1 MGCGTGETDR
11 FLASTFGDLHGVDM
25 SERLIERARAAVP
38 GVQYR
43 SYDGERL
50 PYEDSAFDLSFC
62 INVMHHVPPPDWSA
76 FVAEMER
83 ITRPGG
89 VVAVFEHNPL
99 NPLTRRVVS
108 NCSFD
113 ADAVL
118 LRRRVT
124 ERLLAGAGLTAIEG
138 GYILFLPLAA
148 RLGASRGATATL
160 GSARRPVLRGRTG
173 PLAMCGINGILATSA
188 SFVCDE
194 EIATRMRDAM
204 SHRGPDDAGTWSSPD
219 GRVALAQRRL
229 SIVDLSPAG
238 HNPMPNEDGTVWIT
252 YNGEVYNH
260 RALREELE
268 AKGHVYRSQTDT
280 ETILHLYEEEGP
292 RCVERLHGMFAF
304 AIWDSRTW

>member
-1 MGCGTGETDR
+1 MSEFDAYSETYRDEIERALPGGMDLDRFTEAKADQIVALARRRLATPETLTVLDVGCGTGETDR
-11 FLASTFGDLHGVDM
+11 FLAPTFRDLHGVDM

-38 GVQYR
+38 RVQYR

-148 RLGASRGATATL
+148 RWARAVERPLRWVPLGAQYY
-160 GSARRPVLRGRTG
+160 
-173 PLAMCGINGILATSA
+173 
-188 SFVCDE
+188 
-194 EIATRMRDAM
+194 
-204 SHRGPDDAGTWSSPD
+204 AG
-219 GRVALAQRRL
+219 GRV
-229 SIVDLSPAG
+229 P
-238 HNPMPNEDGTVWIT
+238 
-252 YNGEVYNH
+252 
-260 RALREELE
+260 
-268 AKGHVYRSQTDT
+268 
-280 ETILHLYEEEGP
+280 
-292 RCVERLHGMFAF
+292 
-304 AIWDSRTW
+304 